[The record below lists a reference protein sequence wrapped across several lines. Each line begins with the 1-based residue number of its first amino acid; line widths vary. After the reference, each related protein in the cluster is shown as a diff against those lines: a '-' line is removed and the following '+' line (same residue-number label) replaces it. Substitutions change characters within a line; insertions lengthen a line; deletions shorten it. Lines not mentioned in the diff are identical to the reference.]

1 MSTPGLNKRDSLS
14 QKRRREGVVKSD
26 KHCNLTL
33 KAKILS
39 FQDQCYVSQKYH
51 CGISTGVCC
60 KILAPL
66 SHLRAVCTYV
76 NRQGIKVLIDA
87 FTRSLKDILVSNVFR
102 SARFFI
108 SFSL

>member
-1 MSTPGLNKRDSLS
+1 MSTTGRDATSFSS
-14 QKRRREGVVKSD
+14 QRRRRRVKN

-33 KAKILS
+33 KTLTRS
-39 FQDQCYVSQKYH
+39 FKDSAMFPRDVIV
-51 CGISTGVCC
+51 ISLPCVCC

-76 NRQGIKVLIDA
+76 KRQGIKIHFDVVMQ
-87 FTRSLKDILVSNVFR
+87 SLKDILVSNVLR
-102 SARFFI
+102 SARFFV